1 MAESRYIHNALK
13 QVHVDTSCT
22 SVVGFSISG
31 LATYIQ
37 FPELDFCIDM
47 GECPLSA
54 TSLNHVFLTH
64 SHGDHAR
71 CLMRHH
77 SLRKMMGVER
87 ESIYYLPECICDGA
101 RDWIRAEAMFEGV
114 PDTKFRYPEIVPVT
128 AGDIRFL
135 EYRKDLAFEAFEVK
149 HSIPAM
155 GGTLYYYKK
164 KLKEEFLGK
173 SADEIIQLRKDGIE
187 ITREVYDPL
196 VSFMGDCMGESLLEN
211 QRVFQSKVLITE
223 CTFLAPEDYAMS
235 HKKGHTHISQIA
247 DALNRMGD
255 QVKCEK
261 IILAHFS
268 MKYSEKYIREMIAKE
283 IPEKFLDRIVAF
295 I

>member
-64 SHGDHAR
+64 AHGDHAR

-128 AGDIRFL
+128 AGDICFL

-283 IPEKFLDRIVAF
+283 IPEKFLDRVVAF